1 MMQNQADTT
10 ATGAVPL
17 TLPSFPKFDL
27 DEFTTVGLRWTK
39 YKKFFM
45 NLCIAL
51 NITDDKQKLALL
63 LNYIGEEAYDVYKN
77 ILTPGTEVTFK
88 SVLQLLDDHLNPCQ
102 NLAYEIFQFRQIK
115 QCQDETIHQFYI

>member
-1 MMQNQADTT
+1 
-10 ATGAVPL
+10 
-17 TLPSFPKFDL
+17 
-27 DEFTTVGLRWTK
+27 
-39 YKKFFM
+39 M

-51 NITDDKQKLALL
+51 NITDDKQKLALP
-63 LNYIGEEAYDVYKN
+63 LNYIEEEACDVYKN
-77 ILTPGTEVTFK
+77 ILTPGTEVTFE